1 MTHGVSFSSNQNQ
14 IIIYSKNKQS
24 HVVNMVH
31 STFFFI
37 GTLAALSGMAATAD
51 CVEGYAYCG

>member
-1 MTHGVSFSSNQNQ
+1 M
-14 IIIYSKNKQS
+14 I
-24 HVVNMVH
+24 H

-37 GTLAALSGMAATAD
+37 GTLAALSGMAAAAD